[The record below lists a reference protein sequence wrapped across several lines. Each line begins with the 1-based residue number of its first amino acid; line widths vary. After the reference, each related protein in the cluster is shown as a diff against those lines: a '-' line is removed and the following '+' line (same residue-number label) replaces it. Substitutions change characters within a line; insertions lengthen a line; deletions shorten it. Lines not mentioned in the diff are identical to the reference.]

1 MNNIYKVIWSKVAN
15 ALVVVSELARSKGV
29 SGRNSVAASSS
40 TVKVRT
46 KLTALSVAL
55 SFCFGASSAFA
66 ADDATYN
73 NVTVNNNLVVTGTA
87 TVGGKTV
94 ATTDTVNNAVAGK
107 LDTSTFSTFR
117 DGINPRVTNLEN
129 NKLDTSAFN
138 SFKSG
143 EFTTLG
149 TKVDGKLDTSTF
161 STFKNGIEP
170 RVTNLEN
177 NKLNKTDFTTFQST
191 VNGQITNLTNL
202 TNTKLN
208 TATFNQFNTN
218 LTGLVNQVLGTTFTV
233 AQMQG
238 ALPAYNYTGIK
249 YFRANSTDTDA
260 SATGT
265 DAVAIGPV
273 AQATEVDT
281 VAIGHE
287 ARALKAAAIAV
298 GKKSYSNADNGVAVG
313 NDSTVTAGATSA
325 VALGFHA
332 RAGSNKNGDVTYD
345 GATTYLVGDGNSAI
359 AIGDHAISRGQQN
372 IAIGK
377 DALTTNKDKAG
388 AFSQDS
394 VAIGSG
400 AETIAASSAIALG
413 KGARVGVRGSNAG
426 ADSAIAIGDQANATG
441 LDATAIGH
449 SAQAGKSGLAAGSNA
464 NAAGVNSVALGNAA
478 QTTTEGAVAIGDR
491 AYAAPWRTISI
502 GQDAGKGQATD
513 TVGDKN
519 EQINIGVR
527 SGENVDGQLNIGI
540 GQAAGSNVKGKGN
553 IALGQNA
560 GQYIGGTNSS
570 VGNNISIGTNA
581 NQYTTPTDIIES
593 VAIGFNSQAGTRA
606 MSLGVKTK
614 ATADGSVAIGNSAQ
628 ANGAGSMAIGK
639 DSVVNGADNVA
650 LGRSSIANTDLK
662 QGYLT
667 STASSTVVS
676 VGKSD
681 LLRRVVNVA
690 DGADDQ
696 DAATVAQLKKVS
708 DDVYNKVSTQINNLH
723 IAAATGINYDVI
735 PRTATENS
743 VTLSKN
749 GKKTIIGSV
758 ADGVLDDDA
767 VNVSQLN
774 REIDKKTTHYFSVN
788 QGGITTLGNFNNN
801 GAVGAKSLAIGMD
814 VRTAGERGV
823 ALGNSTSAEAFGSIA
838 IGALYDG
845 SNALDD
851 NDAQTAKQTVAKSS
865 TGQPFKYNMA
875 IGAGAASEGNNA
887 IAIGTLA
894 KTTTKQQN
902 VVSPDRAVALGYYAA
917 SSAEKANAIGERA
930 TATEAKANAFGS
942 QAYAGGVSATAI
954 GSAASASGTNSIA
967 MGSNQ
972 RVTAANS
979 GSIGYAGDLTLN
991 TTGRDL
997 AGTYATNATRVSG
1010 TGTYS
1015 IGNTNSNVTSNE
1027 SGVFG
1032 NNNVVQG
1039 IENIR
1044 VMGNNNTITQN
1055 NQNPQG
1061 GAAVA
1066 PTLKNVYVTGH
1077 ANKIDTGTKPLE
1089 ASKNIFVMGAGNI
1102 IGDSSTA
1109 KNITDT
1115 YVIGTGNKVSES
1127 NELTTTDDPSDPAA
1141 TKTKIGKGYFILGNN
1156 VNATLQNSVYL
1167 GTNSAF
1173 IEDAT
1178 KSAKE
1183 KYPTTQG
1190 SDYDKLLASKYS
1202 GLNAVGVVTIG
1213 NGGDANANKPS
1224 EERRLQGVAAGLVAK
1239 TSTDAIN
1246 GSQLYA
1252 HTRPLGFAAD
1262 NTAGLNAN
1270 NIDGLAVDDASIT
1283 NMAKRAAGQ
1292 AIKLNGGADKT
1303 KLSDNNIGTLVKGT
1317 NQVDIKLAKEL
1328 KGLTSAEFKDG
1339 TNTTTI
1345 NGKGVSINNNGPSM
1359 TTDGINAGNQKITNV
1374 ANGVADTDAVN
1385 VSQLKAARTVVKSD
1399 DHSVLVRKTE
1409 DGLTN
1414 TYDVSVA
1421 MPVVYTKADGT
1432 KVYKLANGT
1441 FNTDPNGGDATKVD
1455 SADVIASMHNA
1466 AGGST
1471 ATTAPIALANVAS
1484 SIQNKAGANFAAKL
1498 ETANTTNP
1506 NSAVNVSDLKLTKD
1520 SITSSANGG
1529 GFGLAD
1535 DGNTAVTQDLGKTIQ
1550 VKGSDGITT
1559 TANATDKTLTLGLAG
1574 KVVVNPKGG
1583 EDGSLVVKGKDGKDG
1598 TTITKDA
1605 IVFNGVDGVNGKN
1618 GADGKD
1624 GQASLKVVKGAAG
1637 LEGNDGKDG
1646 VSKTR
1651 IVYEKPNGDK
1661 EEVATLNDG
1670 LKFGANAGTVHNAKL
1685 NTQVDVKGAATNADW
1700 TKFDAGK
1707 NIMTNIAGNTITVGL
1722 AKELKGLTS
1731 AEFKDGTNT
1740 TTINGKGVSINNNG
1754 PSMTTD
1760 GINAGNQKIT
1770 NVANGVADTDAV
1782 NVSQLKAARTVVK
1795 SDDHSV
1801 LVRKTEDGLTNT
1813 YDVSVAMPVVYT
1825 KADGTKVYKL
1835 ANGTFNTDPN
1845 GGDATKVDSADV
1857 IASMHNAAGGSTA
1870 TTAPIALA
1878 NVASSIQN
1886 KAGAN
1891 FAAKL
1896 ETANTTNP
1904 NSAVNVSDL
1913 KLTKDSITSSANGG
1927 GFGLADDGNTAVT
1940 QDLGKTIQVK
1950 GSDGIT
1956 TTANATDKTLTLGL
1970 AGKVVVNPKGGEDG
1984 SLVVKGKDGKDGT
1997 TITKDAI
2004 VFNGVDGVNGKN
2016 GADGKDG
2023 QASLKVVKGAAG
2035 LEGNDGKDG
2044 VSKTR
2049 IVYEKPNGDKEE
2061 VATLNDGLKF
2071 GANAGTVHNAKL
2083 NTQVDVKGAATNADW
2098 TKFDAGKNIM
2108 TNIAGNTITV
2118 GLAKDLD
2125 VNSVTTGDTKVEND
2139 GITIKNGSEQSKT
2152 VSLTKTGLN
2161 NGGNQVVNMDSGLK
2175 DSQGNKVTLTEA
2187 TGDVLNNGV
2196 NVGDLKETVNKLIG
2210 PSDIGGFGL
2219 KDKAGNEFKQSLGTT
2234 AQITGDKN
2242 INTKVVDVLDA
2253 QGQATG
2259 KKALEV
2265 GLNPEV
2271 ELGKKGND
2279 GVDGKLTVNG
2289 KDGSSVVV
2297 DGSNGSIGLNG
2308 KDGKDGLT
2316 MKSEVGEAGLDQN
2329 NATDPNKPDDKG
2341 SKTRLV
2347 YEHVLKDKD
2356 GNPQKGQD
2364 GKPVTVK
2371 EQVATLNDGL
2381 KFGANSGDV
2390 HNAKLNS
2397 QVNVKGAE
2405 TNTDWTKF
2413 DAGTNIMTQVTTDKN
2428 TGNGTVTVGLAKDLT
2443 KLNSVTL
2450 ENPTDTTKS
2459 VTLNVT
2465 DKGELN
2471 VGGNAT
2477 DGNQVTGVKSSIT
2490 DKAGATFADKLKN
2503 AANKDNGN
2511 PNNAVNVGDLYNVF
2525 SGESGGGFGLKDKA
2539 GNEFKQ
2545 DLGTTA
2551 QITGDKNINTKVV
2564 DVLDAQGQATGKK
2577 ALEVGLNPEI
2587 ELGEKAVPGVNG
2599 QPGKPGVDGKIG
2611 VNGKDGSAV
2620 VINGKDGSIGLNGK
2634 DGKDGLTMKSA
2645 QGKPGVD
2652 GKDGET
2658 KTRIVYETKDKDG
2671 KPVTEEVATLNDG
2684 LKFGDNSGNV
2694 HNAKLNSQ
2702 VNVKGAETNK
2712 DWGKFDGGKNIMTQ
2726 IKGNTITVGLANDI
2740 NVNSV
2745 TTNKVTVGDTTITTD
2760 GVTIN
2765 NGPSMTKSGGINAN
2779 NTTIKNV
2786 APGVNSTDAVNVS
2799 QLRAVEGKLNRADKH
2814 LRAGIA
2820 GANAAAGLPQ
2830 AYLPGKSMVAVSAGT
2845 YRGEGAVALGMSRIS
2860 DNGKVVVK
2868 ITGNS
2873 DTRGNLG
2880 ASLGAGYQW

>member
-29 SGRNSVAASSS
+29 SGRNSVAASSN

-55 SFCFGASSAFA
+55 SFCFGASSVFA
-66 ADDATYN
+66 ADATYD
-73 NVTVNNNLVVTGTA
+73 NVTVNTSLAVNGTA
-87 TVGGKTV
+87 TVNGKTI

-107 LDTSTFSTFR
+107 LDTSTFTTFQHA
-117 DGINPRVTNLEN
+117 INPRVTNLEN

-138 SFKSG
+138 AFKSG
-143 EFTTLG
+143 DFTTWQ
-149 TKVDGKLDTSTF
+149 TKVNNKLDTSTF
-161 STFKNGIEP
+161 STFRDGINP

-191 VNGQITNLTNL
+191 VNGQITNLTN
-202 TNTKLN
+202 TKLN

-218 LTGLVNQVLGTTFTV
+218 LTGLVNQVLGTAFTV

-238 ALPAYNYTGIK
+238 TFPAYTYTGIK
-249 YFRANSTDTDA
+249 YFRANSTGVDA

-287 ARALKAAAIAV
+287 ASASKAAAIAV

-313 NDSTVTAGATSA
+313 NDSTVTAGAKSA

-332 RAGSNKNGDVTYD
+332 RAGSNNNGDVTYD
-345 GATTYLVGDGNSAI
+345 GASTFVPNDGASAV
-359 AIGDHAISRGQQN
+359 AIGDHAISRGQHN

-377 DALTTNKDKAG
+377 NALTTNKDKAG

-788 QGGITTLGNFNNN
+788 QGGTTTLGNFNNN

-851 NDAQTAKQTVAKSS
+851 NDPQAAKQTVTKSS
-865 TGQPFKYNMA
+865 PTQPFKYNMA

-1109 KNITDT
+1109 KKITDT

-1127 NELTTTDDPSDPAA
+1127 NELTATDDPSDPAA

-1328 KGLTSAEFKDG
+1328 KGLTSAEFTDG

-1345 NGKGVSINNNGPSM
+1345 NGKGVSITNGPSM
-1359 TTDGINAGNQKITNV
+1359 TTAGINAGNQKITNV
-1374 ANGVADTDAVN
+1374 APGDADTDAVN

-1399 DHSVLVRKTE
+1399 DHSVLVQE
-1409 DGLTN
+1409 SENGLTK

-1441 FNTDPNGGDATKVD
+1441 FNTNPNGGDATKVD

-1484 SIQNKAGANFAAKL
+1484 SIKNKAGANFAAKL

-1670 LKFGANAGTVHNAKL
+1670 LKFGANAGTVHDAKL
-1685 NTQVDVKGAATNADW
+1685 NTQVNVKGAAANADW

-1707 NIMTNIAGNTITVGL
+1707 NIMTNI
-1722 AKELKGLTS
+1722 
-1731 AEFKDGTNT
+1731 D
-1740 TTINGKGVSINNNG
+1740 
-1754 PSMTTD
+1754 
-1760 GINAGNQKIT
+1760 
-1770 NVANGVADTDAV
+1770 
-1782 NVSQLKAARTVVK
+1782 
-1795 SDDHSV
+1795 
-1801 LVRKTEDGLTNT
+1801 
-1813 YDVSVAMPVVYT
+1813 
-1825 KADGTKVYKL
+1825 
-1835 ANGTFNTDPN
+1835 
-1845 GGDATKVDSADV
+1845 
-1857 IASMHNAAGGSTA
+1857 
-1870 TTAPIALA
+1870 
-1878 NVASSIQN
+1878 
-1886 KAGAN
+1886 
-1891 FAAKL
+1891 
-1896 ETANTTNP
+1896 
-1904 NSAVNVSDL
+1904 
-1913 KLTKDSITSSANGG
+1913 
-1927 GFGLADDGNTAVT
+1927 
-1940 QDLGKTIQVK
+1940 
-1950 GSDGIT
+1950 
-1956 TTANATDKTLTLGL
+1956 
-1970 AGKVVVNPKGGEDG
+1970 
-1984 SLVVKGKDGKDGT
+1984 
-1997 TITKDAI
+1997 
-2004 VFNGVDGVNGKN
+2004 
-2016 GADGKDG
+2016 
-2023 QASLKVVKGAAG
+2023 
-2035 LEGNDGKDG
+2035 
-2044 VSKTR
+2044 
-2049 IVYEKPNGDKEE
+2049 
-2061 VATLNDGLKF
+2061 
-2071 GANAGTVHNAKL
+2071 
-2083 NTQVDVKGAATNADW
+2083 
-2098 TKFDAGKNIM
+2098 
-2108 TNIAGNTITV
+2108 GNTITV

-2125 VNSVTTGDTKVEND
+2125 VNSVTTGDTKVENS

-2253 QGQATG
+2253 QGQPTG

-2289 KDGSSVVV
+2289 KDGSAVVINGK
-2297 DGSNGSIGLNG
+2297 DGSIGLNG
-2308 KDGKDGLT
+2308 KDGENGLT
-2316 MKSEVGEAGLDQN
+2316 MKSANGKDGVDGANGTN
-2329 NATDPNKPDDKG
+2329 G
-2341 SKTRLV
+2341 KTRIV
-2347 YEHVLKDKD
+2347 YELKDKD
-2356 GNPQKGQD
+2356 GKPVKGAD
-2364 GKPVTVK
+2364 GKPVT
-2371 EQVATLNDGL
+2371 EEVATLNDGL
-2381 KFGANSGDV
+2381 VFAGNNTDKVNK
-2390 HNAKLNS
+2390 HKLNS
-2397 QVNVKGAE
+2397 KVNIVGDSTADELKDFKSA
-2405 TNTDWTKF
+2405 
-2413 DAGTNIMTQVTTDKN
+2413 
-2428 TGNGTVTVGLAKDLT
+2428 TGNLNVVADGNDKLTVQMSKNLKN
-2443 KLNSVTL
+2443 LNSVAL

-2471 VGGNAT
+2471 VGGNTT

-2503 AANKDNGN
+2503 AADKDNGN

-2599 QPGKPGVDGKIG
+2599 QPGKDGVDGKIG